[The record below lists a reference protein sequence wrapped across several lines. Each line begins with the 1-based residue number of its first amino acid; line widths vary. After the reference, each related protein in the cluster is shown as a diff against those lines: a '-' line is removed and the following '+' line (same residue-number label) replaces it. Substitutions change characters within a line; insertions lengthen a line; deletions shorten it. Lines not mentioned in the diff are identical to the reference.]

1 MNILFICAFI
11 PYPPHGGAY
20 QRTYNLLKHIAKENN
35 VYLIGFVKEKNDPEN
50 AAYLEKICK
59 KVYAFHLPDDW
70 SKVSLVKSL
79 FLNLFSPLPYT
90 VQKYYSKEARQTIA
104 ELIQGVNFDI
114 LHCDMI
120 DLAGYIYDYNPK
132 ATVLVNHNVESTL
145 MLRQAEVEKNPFK
158 KWYFYLQYKKL
169 LRYERKMCPM
179 FNCCAAVSEL
189 DKQQL
194 QLISPQAR
202 FSVVPNG
209 VDVDYFRPQNSELRT
224 PNSELIFAGR
234 TDWLPNI
241 DGLNF
246 FCQEIFPLIKKEV
259 KDARLTI
266 IGKTRLNKVGAIHE
280 LPLQTAKDVTHLGF
294 VEDVRP
300 YIGKAAVYVV
310 PLRIGGGTR
319 LKILDAMAMG
329 KAIVSTSIGAEGIDV
344 THGKNILIADTPE
357 YFSKQVIR
365 VLNDS
370 NLRESLGKEGRK
382 LVEEKYSWDIIGK
395 KMDEIYANLVTSDEW

>member
-1 MNILFICAFI
+1 MNILFISAFI
-11 PYPPHGGAY
+11 PYPPHGGAH
-20 QRTYNLLKHIAKENN
+20 QRTYNLLKHTAKEND
-35 VYLIGFVKEKNDPEN
+35 VYLIGFIKEKKDLEN
-50 AAYLEKICK
+50 TRYLEKICK
-59 KVYAFHLPDDW
+59 KVYAFYLPDDW
-70 SKVSLVKSL
+70 SKVSFVKSL

-90 VQKYYSKEARQTIA
+90 AQKYYSTQARQTIS
-104 ELIQGVNFDI
+104 ELVRQVKFDV
-114 LHCDMI
+114 LHCDML

-132 ATVLVNHNVESTL
+132 ATILVNHNVESTL
-145 MLRQAEVEKNPFK
+145 MLRYAEIEKNPFK
-158 KWYFYLQYKKL
+158 RWYLYLQYKKL
-169 LRYERKMCPM
+169 LHYERKMCPM
-179 FNCCAAVSEL
+179 FKCSVAVSEL

-209 VDVDYFRPQNSELRT
+209 VDIDYFQPQKIQIEKNT
-224 PNSELIFAGR
+224 LIFVGR
-234 TDWLPNI
+234 TDYLPNV
-241 DGLNF
+241 DGVKF
-246 FCQEIFPLIKKEV
+246 FHQEILPLIKKEV

-266 IGKTRLNKVGAIHE
+266 IGRTRLNHALNLFHGNDIG
-280 LPLQTAKDVTHLGF
+280 LQTAKDITHLGF
-294 VEDVRP
+294 VEDIRP

-319 LKILDAMAMG
+319 LKILDAMSMG

-357 YFSKQVIR
+357 DFSKQVIR

-370 NLRESLGKEGRK
+370 NLRESLGTEGRK

-395 KMDEIYANLVTSDEW
+395 KMDEIYINVLYY

>member
-20 QRTYNLLKHIAKENN
+20 QRTYNLLKHIAKNN
-35 VYLIGFVKEKNDPEN
+35 DVYLIGFIKEKNDPEN
-50 AAYLEKICK
+50 ANYLKKICK
-59 KVYAFHLPDDW
+59 EVHAFYLPDDW
-70 SKVSLVKSL
+70 SRISLVKSL
-79 FLNLFSPLPYT
+79 FLNLFSQLPYT
-90 VQKYYSKEARQTIA
+90 AQKYYSMQARQTIA
-104 ELIQGVNFDI
+104 KLIRRVNFDI
-114 LHCDMI
+114 LQCDMI

-145 MLRQAEVEKNPFK
+145 ILRHAEVEKNPLK
-158 KWYFYLQYKKL
+158 KWFFYLQYKKL

-179 FNCCAAVSEL
+179 FKCCVAVSEL

-209 VDVDYFRPQNSELRT
+209 VDVDYFQPQKTQVEKNT
-224 PNSELIFAGR
+224 LIFAGR

-241 DGLNF
+241 DGLKF
-246 FCQEIFPLIKKEV
+246 FYQEILPLIKKEI
-259 KDARLTI
+259 KDVRLTI
-266 IGKTRLNKVGAIHE
+266 IGKARTNNDIG
-280 LPLQTAKDVTHLGF
+280 LPLTENVTHLGF

-300 YIGKAAVYVV
+300 YIGKAAVYIV

-357 YFSKQVIR
+357 DFSKQVIR

-395 KMDEIYANLVTSDEW
+395 KMDEIYNTTHI

>member
-1 MNILFICAFI
+1 MSNILFITTFI

-20 QRTYNLLKHIAKENN
+20 QRSYNIIRHLAKKHNI
-35 VYLIGFVKEKNDPEN
+35 YLIGFIKKADDYEN
-50 AAYLEKICK
+50 AKRLEEICK
-59 KVYAFHLPDDW
+59 IKVFPFRLTEDW
-70 SKVSLVKSL
+70 SKIGLIKGL
-79 FLNLFSPLPYT
+79 FSNLISPLPYVT
-90 VQKYYSKEARQTIA
+90 QKSFKSNICNTIKRLTQ
-104 ELIQGVNFDI
+104 EVRIDI
-114 LHCDMI
+114 FHCDMI
-120 DLAGYIYDYNPK
+120 ELAEYINIIPK
-132 ATVLVNHNVESTL
+132 VPLTILVNHNVESTL
-145 MLRQAEVEKNPFK
+145 MLRHAEVEKNPIK
-158 KWYFYLQYKKL
+158 KWFFLHQYKKL
-169 LRYERKMCPM
+169 LRYEKKMCPL
-179 FNCCAAVSEL
+179 FNYCVAVSEL

-194 QLISPQAR
+194 QSIAPQAA
-202 FSVVPNG
+202 FTVIPNG

-234 TDWLPNI
+234 TDYLPNI

-246 FCQEIFPLIKKEV
+246 FLHEIFPLIKKEI

-266 IGKTRLNKVGAIHE
+266 IGKTRTNNDIG
-280 LPLQTAKDVTHLGF
+280 LPLTNDVTHLGF
-294 VEDVRP
+294 VEDIRP

-357 YFSKQVIR
+357 DFSRQVIR
-365 VLNDS
+365 VLNDDT
-370 NLRESLGKEGRK
+370 LRQSLGKEGRR

-395 KMDEIYANLVTSDEW
+395 KMDEIYT